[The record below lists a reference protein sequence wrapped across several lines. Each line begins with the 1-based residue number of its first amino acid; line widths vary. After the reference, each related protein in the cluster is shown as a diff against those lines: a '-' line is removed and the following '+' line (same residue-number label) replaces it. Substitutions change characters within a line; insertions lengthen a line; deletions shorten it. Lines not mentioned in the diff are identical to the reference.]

1 MDVIKLKSFI
11 AVARL
16 RNFRKASEE
25 LFFSQPAISAQIKEL
40 ENYYNVELF
49 ERSGKKVELTE
60 AGELLLPYAEELV
73 KKFEESR
80 YSVQNAASAEKGRI
94 KIGTSILPGLY
105 YLPDLIA
112 EFRLINPEI
121 VFDISLMYSTEI
133 ERLVLDMSI
142 HLGVIGTPE
151 DFSFG
156 DNLSYESVFRDRLV
170 ACVYRGHHLA
180 GREFVTL
187 AELAEEVLILPTR
200 NTFTRKIV
208 EKSMREKRIPFTI
221 SYEIANNEMIK
232 RMVEKKLGITILCS
246 SMIPSEDTCS
256 NLKQILIDDL
266 HSYRHINIVFRKD
279 RKLSP
284 PLRSFIEFL
293 SSHPKKNVI

>member
-11 AVARL
+11 AVAKL

-40 ENYYNVELF
+40 ENYYNVILF
-49 ERSGKKVELTE
+49 ERAGKKVELTE
-60 AGELLLPYAEELV
+60 AGELLLPYAVDLV
-73 KKFEESR
+73 SKFEESR
-80 YSVQNAASAEKGRI
+80 YSVQNAASADRGRI

-112 EFRLINPEI
+112 EFKEKNPDI
-121 VFDISLMYSTEI
+121 VFEISLLYSAEI
-133 ERLVLDMSI
+133 EKLVYDMNI

-151 DFSFG
+151 DFTFQEH
-156 DNLSYESVFRDRLV
+156 LSYESVFRDRLV
-170 ACVYRGHHLA
+170 GCVYSGHPFFDRTFVSLS
-180 GREFVTL
+180 EF
-187 AELAEEVLILPTR
+187 ADEELILPTK

-208 EKSMREKRIPFTI
+208 EKSMKEKGIPFRTA
-221 SYEIANNEMIK
+221 YEIANNEMIK
-232 RMVEKKLGITILCS
+232 RMVEKKLGITIMCS
-246 SMIPSEDTCS
+246 SMIQDDHPV
-256 NLKQILIDDL
+256 LKPVIIDDL

-284 PLRSFIEFL
+284 PLRNFIDFL
-293 SSHPKKNVI
+293 TSHPKKNVI